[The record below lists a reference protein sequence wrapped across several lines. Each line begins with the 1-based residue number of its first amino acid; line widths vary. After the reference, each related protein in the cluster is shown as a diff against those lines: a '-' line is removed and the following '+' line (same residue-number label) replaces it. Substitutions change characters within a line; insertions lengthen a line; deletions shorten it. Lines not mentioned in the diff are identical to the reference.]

1 MSLKFRLAVR
11 VVLVLPLVALLM
23 FSPAG
28 SFRYWQG
35 WVFLGCFGLFTAAF
49 GLYFARRDPNLLRR
63 RLHNTEPRPR
73 QKLFKMMW
81 VPLWVCTL
89 IVPGLD
95 YRFGWSADLLGPVPL
110 WLTAVAWLISAAAW
124 MLVFDVM
131 RVNSFASSVVQV
143 EDGQKVITDGPY
155 RLVRHPMYTGF
166 CFMILATP
174 FGLGSYV
181 ALVPAVLLIPVLVF
195 RLFDEESALRGEL
208 PGYAEYCERTR
219 FRLIPS
225 VF

>member
-1 MSLKFRLAVR
+1 
-11 VVLVLPLVALLM
+11 
-23 FSPAG
+23 
-28 SFRYWQG
+28 
-35 WVFLGCFGLFTAAF
+35 
-49 GLYFARRDPNLLRR
+49 
-63 RLHNTEPRPR
+63 
-73 QKLFKMMW
+73 
-81 VPLWVCTL
+81 
-89 IVPGLD
+89 
-95 YRFGWSADLLGPVPL
+95 
-110 WLTAVAWLISAAAW
+110 
-124 MLVFDVM
+124 
-131 RVNSFASSVVQV
+131 
-143 EDGQKVITDGPY
+143 
-155 RLVRHPMYTGF
+155 MYTGF